1 MSAPVDVLA
10 VLDRAFGAANEHY
23 DALKSTA
30 DEPALGPAYQRACR
44 YMAEHREVRAAVA
57 ELIEMAAVVVAQA
70 KEGREMDIIALADC
84 IDLAGGKDA
93 RKAVRAR
100 VKGGAA

>member
-1 MSAPVDVLA
+1 MTTDKAPATLAVDVLA
-10 VLDRAFGAANEHY
+10 VMEQAACSLRI
-23 DALKSTA
+23 DS
-30 DEPALGPAYQRACR
+30 R
-44 YMAEHREVRAAVA
+44 YEQAQGVEQARAAVA

-100 VKGGAA
+100 VKVESA